1 VSCLRDNSRT
11 SDDRL
16 PGASRY
22 TLASGT
28 NRPFPSPGYLKR
40 PRWVHAIRHLGRF
53 SAAALIG
60 LVIPVTQ
67 EVDGEINAG
76 LSTGVLDQL
85 RVYAQSVSKQY
96 LPEAGCRHLSPGGCT
111 SIGSVS
117 NAQSVSQKCPES
129 ASSFRVSK
137 MDL

>member
-1 VSCLRDNSRT
+1 MTGYQVHLDIPWR
-11 SDDRL
+11 
-16 PGASRY
+16 A
-22 TLASGT
+22 A
-28 NRPFPSPGYLKR
+28 NRPPSPGYLKR

-85 RVYAQSVSKQY
+85 RVYAQSVSKITWWMWMYQY
-96 LPEAGCRHLSPGGCT
+96 RQR
-111 SIGSVS
+111 V
-117 NAQSVSQKCPES
+117 QCPE
-129 ASSFRVSK
+129 RVQ
-137 MDL
+137 DHLVDVDVPV